1 MDPQEIADVI
11 RKIITERH
19 VPRSRLAKECGL
31 SINALNSVENPVW
44 NPTLSTLNKLHIYLI
59 RKGYGAIPVYM
70 SNWKAT
76 ND

>member
-1 MDPQEIADVI
+1 MEPQEIADVI

-19 VPRSRLAKECGL
+19 VPRARLAKEAGL

-59 RKGYGAIPVYM
+59 RKGYEAYPYI
-70 SNWKAT
+70 WKAT